1 MIPDRPDWQQD
12 AACRG
17 TSPQLFFAERFDFL
31 TVSQAQQICAIC
43 PVRAECLDYG
53 LHERDGIWG
62 GLAPKA
68 RREEARRRKIDR
80 RTWRK
85 PIKHGTAVGYRSEL
99 RQGIPPCD
107 ECRQAHAL
115 NQQYRK
121 AQEREAS

>member
-80 RTWRK
+80 RTQRQ
-85 PIKHGTAVGYRSEL
+85 PIQHGTVAGYAAEL
-99 RQGIPPCD
+99 RHGLRTCD
-107 ECRQAHAL
+107 ECRRAHAL